1 MYIRKVS
8 ECRCDVDG
16 RCISLSGFSFSGF
29 SLRPQSQASVSQKLS
44 LLPYLTLFHHTM
56 LLRSFG
62 LRHLRPTQ
70 RVRIPATIFHRWNS
84 TQSEYLKRYQDRL
97 NAKAQELG
105 YKDVQ
110 DLNEKL
116 KEEIESKKKDLNAID
131 PLKDLEGFE
140 EAQAESMRKNIKDHQ
155 IKIRS
160 PVDKDAPILPYK
172 TLSSYIDVDKIKE
185 LNKKEIE
192 YIWRARFQSKERTFV
207 AVLDALQFSKMYALA
222 FKNKTFIL
230 PLPKESGGYEMHFVQ
245 WSFVGPQ
252 TTHCM
257 LTTVAEYK
265 LHKEYAKPHTTL
277 SFHQELAQDKDT
289 VLMNGDIEKEA
300 NVNFEEAQ
308 LLVLNI
314 QRFYGAMDSV
324 SKDKLDLLISFN
336 SGDDSFDMDKLIK
349 EATSFD

>member
-1 MYIRKVS
+1 MIA
-8 ECRCDVDG
+8 
-16 RCISLSGFSFSGF
+16 
-29 SLRPQSQASVSQKLS
+29 SLRNGGFISAR
-44 LLPYLTLFHHTM
+44 TLRANTR
-56 LLRSFG
+56 L
-62 LRHLRPTQ
+62 
-70 RVRIPATIFHRWNS
+70 VNKVAVRWNS
-84 TQSEYLKRYQDRL
+84 SKQEEYLQKYRAKL
-97 NAKAQELG
+97 NEKAKQLG
-105 YKDVQ
+105 FKDTTE
-110 DLNEKL
+110 LNEKL
-116 KEEIESKKKDLNAID
+116 KEEIESRKKDLSAID

-140 EAQAESMRKNIKDHQ
+140 ASQAESMRQNIKDHQ

-160 PVDKDAPILPYK
+160 PVDKDTPVLPYK
-172 TLSSYIDVDKIKE
+172 TLNSFIDVDKFMQ

-192 YIWRARFQSKERTFV
+192 YIWRARFQTKERTFV
-207 AVLDALQFSKMYALA
+207 AILDALQFSQMYALA

-277 SFHQELAQDKDT
+277 SFHQELAEEKDT

-300 NVNFEEAQ
+300 NVSLEEAQ

-314 QRFYGAMDSV
+314 QRFYGAMKSV
-324 SKDKLDLLISFN
+324 SKDKLDLLTSFN
-336 SGDDSFDMDKLIK
+336 SGDEGFDMDKLIK
-349 EATSFD
+349 EATTFD